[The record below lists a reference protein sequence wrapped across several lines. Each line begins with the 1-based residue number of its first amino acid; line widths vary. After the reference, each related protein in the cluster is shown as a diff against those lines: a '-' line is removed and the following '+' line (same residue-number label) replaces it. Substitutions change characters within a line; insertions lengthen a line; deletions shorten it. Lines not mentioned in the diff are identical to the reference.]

1 MNMMKTRI
9 LTLTAICL
17 ALSMTTVLTGCTAE
31 EVPASK
37 EQQEDISRISFTFE
51 GWTGIAEHP
60 TEITRAATATT
71 SDITTNGFGVSA
83 SIYAADGSY
92 TTAGSGSYF
101 HNVHAYP
108 EVEMDYFWPAG
119 SHRMSFFAYYPYEN
133 AALTLSSAPTHVGYP
148 VYSYTVPQSVTA
160 QTDFM
165 TAEVLNITATPTDT
179 PVPLTFQ
186 HQCTDIRFSVT
197 NQHPENTI
205 KVKSI
210 TMVGMKYA
218 GTSEGGTWTLT
229 GAANTTESHPFTFT
243 ANADIDAEE
252 TVDVTGTTNHF
263 IVLPQTIA
271 AATTFLVVKTT
282 EYGAERTY
290 THVLPENLTLEKA
303 KSYTFHLTLGDGELI
318 VDPDTDVNDWDA
330 VVQNLTQ
337 GGTDVNDPDGQQQT
351 VGGGNSDVNPQDPE
365 KQEVG
370 TGGVNVNDWQ

>member
-1 MNMMKTRI
+1 M
-9 LTLTAICL
+9 LTMTML
-17 ALSMTTVLTGCTAE
+17 AAVMTVSLTGCTAE
-31 EVPASK
+31 EASVPS
-37 EQQEDISRISFTFE
+37 EGQQGSPKISFTFDR
-51 GWTGIAEHP
+51 WTGIGESQKD
-60 TEITRAATATT
+60 ITRAAMATT

-101 HNVHAYP
+101 HNIHAYP
-108 EVEMDYFWPAG
+108 EVAMDYFWPAG
-119 SHRMSFFAYYPYEN
+119 NHRMSFFAYYPYGN
-133 AALTLSSAPTHVGYP
+133 AALTLSSAPTHAGYP

-165 TAEVLNITATPTDT
+165 TADVLNITATPTDT

-205 KVKSI
+205 TVKSI
-210 TMVGMKYA
+210 TLVGMKYA

-229 GAANTTESHPFTFT
+229 GSANTTESHPFTFT
-243 ANADIDAEE
+243 ANTDIDAEE

-330 VVQNLTQ
+330 VVQHITQ

-351 VGGGNSDVNPQDPE
+351 IGGGNSDVNPQDPE

-370 TGGVNVNDWQ
+370 TGGVDVNDWQ